1 MVTRRIRR
9 RHRLL
14 GAYVRVELEDR
25 GVSFDDPPAR
35 PDEGPTR
42 LRPEPTGPG
51 AGDREDAREERP
63 A

>member
-1 MVTRRIRR
+1 MATRRIRR

-14 GAYVRVELEDR
+14 SAYVRVELEDR

-35 PDEGPTR
+35 PDEEPTR
-42 LRPEPTGPG
+42 LRPEPAEPG
-51 AGDREDAREERP
+51 AGNRDDAREERP